1 MNIVEI
7 FQFSFEALMSRKLRS
22 ILTILM
28 VMAGSSLLNSVNGF
42 GAGFTDLFN
51 KQFSSLAPNVMFVSS
66 SQQQEGGG
74 GPGSAPPPPAK
85 ITLNAAVI
93 NRIESLPFVDEVIPT
108 YQSQIDLHSKS
119 DTRTVSVFSVDPE
132 KLKVISPTLEYE
144 PGSNIRPNDP
154 SAMIVAHDVANP
166 PGENTPFIT
175 LGQTI
180 RATYSFVDPDTGKQ
194 TDQSKNFVVTAI
206 GEQTGNPTI
215 DNSVIINLNSG
226 NILLQKSNK
235 YDTLFTV
242 ARSSQFVPQVEK
254 EIRSLYGNDIGI
266 TTLEALLRTVREF
279 TAGINSFLL
288 SIAVISLIVGGV
300 GIITTL
306 YTSVI
311 ERTREIGTLKAIG
324 TEGKN
329 ILFLFLVEAL
339 LIGIIGA
346 TLGLLGGLGGGY
358 VLGSLAP
365 SDGGPPLTPVYLP
378 SDLATVWIISVA
390 LSIVAGLF
398 PAWKASRTLPI
409 EALRP
414 Q

>member
-1 MNIVEI
+1 
-7 FQFSFEALMSRKLRS
+7 MSRKLRS

-42 GAGFTDLFN
+42 GAGFTELFN
-51 KQFSSLAPNVMFVSS
+51 KQFSNLAPNVMFVTS
-66 SQQQEGGG
+66 SQQQEGRG
-74 GPGSAPPPPAK
+74 GPASAPPPPAK

-93 NRIESLPFVDEVIPT
+93 NRIKSLPFVDDVIPT
-108 YQSQIDLHSKS
+108 YQSQIEIHSKS

-132 KLKVISPTLEYE
+132 KLKIISPTLEYE
-144 PGSNIRPNDP
+144 PGSTIRPNDP
-154 SAMIVAHDVANP
+154 SAIIVAHDVANP
-166 PGENTPFIT
+166 PGKNTAFIS

-194 TDQSKNFVVTAI
+194 KEESKNFVVTAI
-206 GEQTGNPTI
+206 GKQTGNPTI
-215 DNSVIINLNSG
+215 DNAVIINLNSG

-242 ARSSQFVPQVEK
+242 ARSGQFVVQVEK

-266 TTLEALLRTVREF
+266 TTLEALLKTVREF

-324 TEGKN
+324 TESKN
-329 ILFLFLVEAL
+329 ILFLFLIEAL
-339 LIGIIGA
+339 LIGVIGA

-358 VLGSLAP
+358 VLGNLGP
-365 SDGGPPLTPVYLP
+365 RNGPPLIPVYLA
-378 SDLATVWIISVA
+378 SDMATVWIISVS

>member
-1 MNIVEI
+1 
-7 FQFSFEALMSRKLRS
+7 
-22 ILTILM
+22 
-28 VMAGSSLLNSVNGF
+28 MAGSSLLISVNSF
-42 GAGFTDLFN
+42 GAALTELYDN
-51 KQFSSLAPNVMFVSS
+51 QFSNLVPNVMLVTS
-66 SQQQEGGG
+66 SQPQERGVE
-74 GPGSAPPPPAK
+74 PASAPPPPEK

-93 NRIESLPFVDEVIPT
+93 NRIKSLPFVDEVIPT
-108 YQSQIDLHSKS
+108 YQSQIELHSKS
-119 DTRTVSVFSVDPE
+119 DSRTVSILSIDPK
-132 KLKVISPTLEYE
+132 KLEVISPTLEYE
-144 PGSNIRPNDP
+144 SGSTLRPNSP

-166 PGENTPFIT
+166 PGKTTPFIT
-175 LGQTI
+175 LGQSIT
-180 RATYSFVDPDTGKQ
+180 ATYSFVDPDTGKQ
-194 TDQSKNFVVTAI
+194 MEDSKNFIVTAI
-206 GEQTGNPTI
+206 GRQTGNPTI
-215 DNSVIINLNSG
+215 DNAVIINLNSG
-226 NILLQKSNK
+226 NLLLQKSNK

-242 ARSSQFVPQVEK
+242 ARSSEFVGQVEK

-266 TTLEALLRTVREF
+266 TTLEAVLKTVREF

-324 TEGKN
+324 TESKN

-339 LIGIIGA
+339 LIGVIGA
-346 TLGLLGGLGGGY
+346 TLGLAGGLGGGH
-358 VLGSLAP
+358 VLANLSPGN
-365 SDGGPPLTPVYLP
+365 GPPLIPVFLA
-378 SDLATVWIISVA
+378 SEMATVWVISVV
-390 LSIVAGLF
+390 LSIIAGLF

>member
-1 MNIVEI
+1 MNFLEI

-22 ILTILM
+22 VLTILM

-42 GAGFTDLFN
+42 GAGFTELFN
-51 KQFSSLAPNVMFVSS
+51 KQFSNLAPNVMFVTS
-66 SQQQEGGG
+66 SQQQQGGG

-93 NRIESLPFVDEVIPT
+93 NRIKSLPFVDDVIPT
-108 YQSQIDLHSKS
+108 YQIQIEIHPKS

-144 PGSNIRPNDP
+144 PGSSLRPNDP
-154 SAMIVAHDVANP
+154 SAIIVAHDVANP
-166 PGENTPFIT
+166 PGKNTPFIT

-180 RATYSFVDPDTGKQ
+180 RTTYSFVDPDTGKQ
-194 TDQSKNFVVTAI
+194 REESKNFVVTAV
-206 GEQTGNPTI
+206 GKQTGNPTI
-215 DNSVIINLNSG
+215 DNAVIINLNSG

-242 ARSSQFVPQVEK
+242 ARSSQFVGQVEK
-254 EIRSLYGNDIGI
+254 EIRSLYGKDIGI
-266 TTLEALLRTVREF
+266 TTLDALLKTVREF
-279 TAGINSFLL
+279 TGGINAFLL

-324 TEGKN
+324 TESKN

-339 LIGIIGA
+339 LIGVIGA

-358 VLGSLAP
+358 VLGNLGP
-365 SDGGPPLTPVYLP
+365 RNGPPLIPVYLA
-378 SDLATVWIISVA
+378 SDMATVWIISVS

>member
-1 MNIVEI
+1 
-7 FQFSFEALMSRKLRS
+7 MSRKLRS
-22 ILTILM
+22 VLTILM

-42 GAGFTDLFN
+42 GAGFTELFN
-51 KQFSSLAPNVMFVSS
+51 KQFSNLAPNVMFVTS
-66 SQQQEGGG
+66 SQQQQGGG

-93 NRIESLPFVDEVIPT
+93 NRIKSLPFVDDVIPT
-108 YQSQIDLHSKS
+108 YQSQIEIHSKS

-144 PGSNIRPNDP
+144 PGSSLSPNDP
-154 SAMIVAHDVANP
+154 SAIIVAHDVANP
-166 PGENTPFIT
+166 PGKNTPFIT

-194 TDQSKNFVVTAI
+194 REESKNFVVTAV
-206 GEQTGNPTI
+206 GKQTGNPTI
-215 DNSVIINLNSG
+215 DNAVIINLNSG

-242 ARSSQFVPQVEK
+242 ARSSQFVGQVEK
-254 EIRSLYGNDIGI
+254 EIRSLYGKDIGI
-266 TTLEALLRTVREF
+266 TTLDALLKTVREF
-279 TAGINSFLL
+279 TGGINAFLL

-324 TEGKN
+324 TESKN

-339 LIGIIGA
+339 LIGVIGA

-358 VLGSLAP
+358 VLGNLGP
-365 SDGGPPLTPVYLP
+365 RNGPPLIPVYLA
-378 SDLATVWIISVA
+378 SDMATVWIISVS

>member
-1 MNIVEI
+1 MNILEI

-42 GAGFTDLFN
+42 GAGFTELFN
-51 KQFSSLAPNVMFVSS
+51 KQFSNLAPNVMFVTS
-66 SQQQEGGG
+66 SQQQQGGG

-85 ITLNAAVI
+85 ITLNNAVI
-93 NRIESLPFVDEVIPT
+93 NRIKSLPFVDDVIPT
-108 YQSQIDLHSKS
+108 YQSQIEIHSKS

-132 KLKVISPTLEYE
+132 KLKVVSPTLEYE
-144 PGSNIRPNDP
+144 PGSSLRPNDP
-154 SAMIVAHDVANP
+154 SAIIVAHDVANP
-166 PGENTPFIT
+166 PGKNTAFIT

-194 TDQSKNFVVTAI
+194 REQSKNFVVTAI
-206 GEQTGNPTI
+206 GKQTGNPTI
-215 DNSVIINLNSG
+215 DNAVIINLNSG

-242 ARSSQFVPQVEK
+242 ARSGQVVGQVER

-266 TTLEALLRTVREF
+266 TTLEALLKTVREF
-279 TAGINSFLL
+279 TGGINAFLL

-311 ERTREIGTLKAIG
+311 ERTREIGTLKAMG
-324 TEGKN
+324 TESKN

-339 LIGIIGA
+339 LIGVIGA
-346 TLGLLGGLGGGY
+346 TLGLLGGLAGGY
-358 VLGSLAP
+358 VLGNLGP
-365 SDGGPPLTPVYLP
+365 RNGPPLIPVYLA
-378 SDLATVWIISVA
+378 SDMAAVWIISVS

>member
-1 MNIVEI
+1 MNFLEI

-22 ILTILM
+22 VLTILM

-42 GAGFTDLFN
+42 GAGFTELFN
-51 KQFSSLAPNVMFVSS
+51 KQFSNLAPNVMFVTS
-66 SQQQEGGG
+66 SQQQQGGG
-74 GPGSAPPPPAK
+74 GPGSVAPPPAK

-93 NRIESLPFVDEVIPT
+93 NRIKSLPFVDDVIPT
-108 YQSQIDLHSKS
+108 YQSQIEIHSKS
-119 DTRTVSVFSVDPE
+119 DTRTVSVFSVNPE

-144 PGSNIRPNDP
+144 PGSSLRPNDP
-154 SAMIVAHDVANP
+154 SAIIVAHDVANP
-166 PGENTPFIT
+166 PGKNTPFIT

-194 TDQSKNFVVTAI
+194 REESKNFVVTAV
-206 GEQTGNPTI
+206 GKQTGNPTI
-215 DNSVIINLNSG
+215 DNAVIINLNSG

-242 ARSSQFVPQVEK
+242 ARSSQFVGQVEK
-254 EIRSLYGNDIGI
+254 EIRSLYGKDIGI
-266 TTLEALLRTVREF
+266 TTLDALLKTVREF
-279 TAGINSFLL
+279 TGGINAFLL

-324 TEGKN
+324 TESKN

-339 LIGIIGA
+339 LIGVIGA

-358 VLGSLAP
+358 VLGNLGP
-365 SDGGPPLTPVYLP
+365 RNGPPLIPVYLA
-378 SDLATVWIISVA
+378 SDMATVWIISVS

>member
-1 MNIVEI
+1 
-7 FQFSFEALMSRKLRS
+7 
-22 ILTILM
+22 
-28 VMAGSSLLNSVNGF
+28 
-42 GAGFTDLFN
+42 
-51 KQFSSLAPNVMFVSS
+51 
-66 SQQQEGGG
+66 
-74 GPGSAPPPPAK
+74 
-85 ITLNAAVI
+85 
-93 NRIESLPFVDEVIPT
+93 
-108 YQSQIDLHSKS
+108 
-119 DTRTVSVFSVDPE
+119 
-132 KLKVISPTLEYE
+132 
-144 PGSNIRPNDP
+144 
-154 SAMIVAHDVANP
+154 
-166 PGENTPFIT
+166 
-175 LGQTI
+175 
-180 RATYSFVDPDTGKQ
+180 
-194 TDQSKNFVVTAI
+194 
-206 GEQTGNPTI
+206 
-215 DNSVIINLNSG
+215 
-226 NILLQKSNK
+226 
-235 YDTLFTV
+235 
-242 ARSSQFVPQVEK
+242 VEK
-254 EIRSLYGNDIGI
+254 EIRRLYGNDIGI
-266 TTLEALLRTVREF
+266 TTLEALLKTVREF

-365 SDGGPPLTPVYLP
+365 RDGGPPLTPVYLT
-378 SDLATVWIISVA
+378 SDLVTVWMTSVS

>member
-1 MNIVEI
+1 MNIFEI
-7 FQFSFEALMSRKLRS
+7 LKFSLEALMSRKLRS

-51 KQFSSLAPNVMFVSS
+51 KQFSNLAPNVMFVSS
-66 SQQQEGGG
+66 SQQDPGSG

-85 ITLNAAVI
+85 ITLNAAVV
-93 NRIESLPFVDEVIPT
+93 NRIESLPFVEEVIPS
-108 YQSQIDLHSKS
+108 YQSQIELHSRG
-119 DTRTVSVFSVDPE
+119 DTRTADVFSVDPE
-132 KLKVISPTLEYE
+132 KLKIISPTLEYE
-144 PGSNIRPNDP
+144 PGSSIRPNDP
-154 SAMIVAHDVANP
+154 SAIIVAHDVANP

-175 LGQTI
+175 LGQSI

-194 TDQSKNFVVTAI
+194 EDESKNFVVTAI
-206 GEQTGNPTI
+206 SKETGNPTI
-215 DNSVIINLNSG
+215 DTSVIINLDSG

-235 YDTLFTV
+235 YDSLLTV
-242 ARSSQFVPQVEK
+242 ASSSQFVPQVEK
-254 EIRSLYGNDIGI
+254 GIRALYGNDIGI
-266 TTLEALLRTVREF
+266 TTLEALLKTVREF
-279 TAGINSFLL
+279 TGGINAFLL
-288 SIAVISLIVGGV
+288 SIAVISLIVGAV

-324 TEGKN
+324 TESKN

-339 LIGIIGA
+339 LIGMIGA
-346 TLGLLGGLGGGY
+346 TLGLVGGLAGGYILGGLGPG
-358 VLGSLAP
+358 A
-365 SDGGPPLTPVYLP
+365 DPPLIPVYLAW
-378 SDLATVWIISVA
+378 DLAGVWVISVL
-390 LSIVAGLF
+390 LSVIAGLF